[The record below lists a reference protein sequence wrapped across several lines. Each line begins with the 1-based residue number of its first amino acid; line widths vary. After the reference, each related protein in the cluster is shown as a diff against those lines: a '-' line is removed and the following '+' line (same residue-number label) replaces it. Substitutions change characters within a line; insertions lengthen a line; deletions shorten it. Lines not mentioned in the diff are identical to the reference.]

1 VPDTVT
7 ERRAART
14 AEIIDGAWALARQHG
29 VAGMSL
35 RALAREVGIR
45 QPSLYEYF
53 DSKNAL
59 YDEMFADGNRRLL
72 ERFDAVRLPDDP
84 RAALKQLLHTMTDFA
99 MDDPARCELLFERH
113 VPDFTPSADS
123 YALADVALGRMVVLM
138 NDAGMTDQGDIDCLV
153 AMVAGLMEAQLAND
167 PGGDRWLRHLDRMVD
182 LHLDNAVT
190 NTDNDTGTKNN
201 RRSST

>member
-1 VPDTVT
+1 
-7 ERRAART
+7 
-14 AEIIDGAWALARQHG
+14 
-29 VAGMSL
+29 
-35 RALAREVGIR
+35 
-45 QPSLYEYF
+45 
-53 DSKNAL
+53 
-59 YDEMFADGNRRLL
+59 
-72 ERFDAVRLPDDP
+72 
-84 RAALKQLLHTMTDFA
+84 MTDFA